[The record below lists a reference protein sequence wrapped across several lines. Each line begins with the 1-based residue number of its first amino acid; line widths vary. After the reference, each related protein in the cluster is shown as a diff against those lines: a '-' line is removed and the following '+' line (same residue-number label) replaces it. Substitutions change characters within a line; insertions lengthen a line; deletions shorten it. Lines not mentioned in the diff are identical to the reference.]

1 MALDDT
7 RLEWIK
13 QRVYS
18 AFYLPEPNSFEELL
32 SRRDGEEER
41 KILQFLNQVS
51 EEEFTSA
58 LLFFKRIWEEQV
70 EMVITTGTHGLL
82 QTHLYFNKIQKYRK
96 TRILFSNNKDNP
108 LNYCC
113 TSAVEHSV
121 FRMESVYANNAR
133 AH

>member
-13 QRVYS
+13 QRVDS

-51 EEEFTSA
+51 EEELTSA
-58 LLFFKRIWEEQV
+58 LLFFKRIWEEEV
-70 EMVITTGTHGLL
+70 EVVITAGTHGLL
-82 QTHLYFNKIQKYRK
+82 QTHTLIRYQNTVKH
-96 TRILFSNNKDNP
+96 RILFSNNKDNP

-113 TSAVEHSV
+113 TSAV
-121 FRMESVYANNAR
+121 
-133 AH
+133 